1 MAPAR
6 CNLRRPIV
14 KVTLDKN
21 KPENAVRIAIVIDG
35 RNVDDFPHKQ
45 FSDLADCTPAQ
56 AESWLAWRKESRKA
70 VPA

>member
-1 MAPAR
+1 M
-6 CNLRRPIV
+6 

-35 RNVDDFPHKQ
+35 RGAVDFPHKQ

-56 AESWLAWRKESRKA
+56 AEALVESWLAWRKESRKA
-70 VPA
+70 VGA